1 MNMPTQGWY
10 DVVQEAT
17 GSAPA
22 SQEQS
27 HVKVQAADGKLEED
41 ASVDIKSEVPTNAA
55 GNKQPDD
62 IFGPAHEF
70 D

>member
-1 MNMPTQGWY
+1 M
-10 DVVQEAT
+10 VQEAT
-17 GSAPA
+17 GSVQAVQQPT
-22 SQEQS
+22 
-27 HVKVQAADGKLEED
+27 HIKVQAADIKQNEG
-41 ASVDIKSEVPTNAA
+41 ASVGIRPDAPINAA

>member
-1 MNMPTQGWY
+1 MEPFL
-10 DVVQEAT
+10 VQEAT
-17 GSAPA
+17 GNAQAFQHP
-22 SQEQS
+22 S
-27 HVKVQAADGKLEED
+27 HKVEAADVKQDE
-41 ASVDIKSEVPTNAA
+41 AISVDIKLDMPVAAA

>member
-1 MNMPTQGWY
+1 M
-10 DVVQEAT
+10 VQEAI
-17 GSAPA
+17 GNAQAVQQP
-22 SQEQS
+22 S
-27 HVKVQAADGKLEED
+27 HTKVQAADIKQNES
-41 ASVDIKSEVPTNAA
+41 ASVDIRPDVPINAA